1 MGSVSYFE
9 IGGKIVE
16 CHSTSPS
23 SSSPSPSL
31 FRGAPT
37 IMSEGA
43 TPRNKQVAGGRKGD
57 HTRIEQISTVPGR
70 ARRARTAFTLAGAL
84 IMVDGPLPFGDAAA
98 AAVLIG
104 YGTYETVKSVQIL
117 FG

>member
-1 MGSVSYFE
+1 MIDRIDY
-9 IGGKIVE
+9 
-16 CHSTSPS
+16 TSLPS
-23 SSSPSPSL
+23 SFHSPSL

-37 IMSEGA
+37 TMSEGA

-57 HTRIEQISTVPGR
+57 HTRVEQFSTVPGR
-70 ARRARTAFTLAGAL
+70 ARRARTAFTLAGTL
-84 IMVDGPLPFGDAAA
+84 ILVDGPLPVGDAAA

-104 YGTYETVKSVQIL
+104 YGMYESVKTVQIL